1 MTRFSDW
8 SIGLKFALIASTL
21 VLTGFALLSLVLSL
35 TMTRYLDTENM
46 SDLTSANRHVMDL
59 VQVFDGAAQ
68 QDIVRVAKHFGG
80 YFPEK
85 IIAQRGQTV
94 QIGTLN
100 TPVLRVGAR
109 RINMNFDAVDD
120 FTAHTG
126 ATATVFVRSGRD
138 FVRISTSLKT
148 ENGAR
153 AVGTTLD
160 HQHPGYQKLLDGKA
174 YRGPAVLFG
183 RPYMTSYEPL
193 RDRDGQVIGVLY
205 VGVDISQDLQM
216 LKDKIKS
223 VRLRRTGYFYVLDAR
238 PGAGLGTAMI
248 HPSAE
253 GANFLAYKDARDQ
266 PFVRAMLDKKV
277 GTLRYVPAAASGA
290 DTRERIA
297 VYSFFPNWNWLIVGE
312 TPVDEVFEVSNI
324 LRTALFIAALVI
336 ATALSGLLYLALKR
350 TVTAPINEA
359 VGYAKRVASGDL
371 CTRSSPRQQ
380 DETGEL
386 LSTLDDM
393 ANSLSSIVSGVRIA
407 ADSIHTTASQLRAG
421 NADLSQRTEEQASS
435 LEQTAASMEQLTGT
449 VQQNSEN
456 ASQANDLAQHAAT
469 VAERGGRVVGQVVQ
483 TMNEID
489 ASSKKI
495 ADIIGVIDV
504 IAFQTNILALNAAV
518 EAARAGEQGR
528 GFAVVA
534 SEVRSLALRS
544 AASAKEIKQLIFES
558 AERVSSGSRQAA
570 QAGATMEEIVGA
582 VKLVSDLMSGIAD
595 ASAQQSSGIQEI
607 NQTVTVLE
615 DVTQQNSS
623 LVEEATTSSEHLRRL
638 AENLIAAVSVFKIAP
653 GARAAASTSATG
665 SVARE
670 RRQLARGVLP
680 SALHPETT
688 PIDDGEWHEF

>member
-1 MTRFSDW
+1 MIRFSDW
-8 SIGLKFALIASTL
+8 SVGLKFALIASAL
-21 VLTGFALLSLVLSL
+21 VLTGFGLLSLVLSL

-46 SDLTSANRHVMDL
+46 DDLTSANRQVVDL

-68 QDIVRVAKHFGG
+68 QDIVRVAKHFAG

-85 IIAQRGQTV
+85 ITAQRGQTV
-94 QIGTLN
+94 QIGTLA
-100 TPVLRVGAR
+100 TPILRVGAH
-109 RINMNFDAVDD
+109 RINSNFDEVDD

-126 ATATVFVRSGRD
+126 ATATVLVRSGRD

-148 ENGAR
+148 ETGTR

-160 HQHPGYQKLLDGKA
+160 HEHPGYQKLLEGKS

-183 RPYMTSYEPL
+183 RTYMTSYESL
-193 RDRDGQVIGVLY
+193 RDQDGQVIGLLY

-223 VRLRRTGYFYVLDAR
+223 VRLRRTGYFYVIDAR
-238 PGAGLGTAMI
+238 PGTGLGTAVI

-253 GANFLAYKDARDQ
+253 GSHFLAYKDANGQ
-266 PFVRAMLDKKV
+266 PFVREMLDKKS
-277 GTLRYVPAAASGA
+277 GTLRYTPSGA
-290 DTRERIA
+290 SSSDVREKIA
-297 VYSFFPNWNWLIVGE
+297 VFSFFPSWNWLIVGE
-312 TPVDEVFEVSNI
+312 TPVDEVFEVRNI
-324 LRTALFIAALVI
+324 LRTALFVAAMII
-336 ATALSGLLYLALKR
+336 ATVLSVLLYLALKR
-350 TVTAPINEA
+350 TVTTPVNEA

-371 CTRSSPRQQ
+371 CTRNRSRQQ

-407 ADSIHTTASQLRAG
+407 ADSIHTTVNQLRAG
-421 NADLSQRTEEQASS
+421 NVDLSQRTEEQASS

-449 VQQNSEN
+449 VLQNSEN
-456 ASQANDLAQHAAT
+456 ASRANDLAQHAAS
-469 VAERGGRVVGQVVQ
+469 VAERGGRVVGQVVH

-489 ASSKKI
+489 ASSRKI
-495 ADIIGVIDV
+495 AEIVSVIDV

-544 AASAKEIKQLIFES
+544 ADSAKEIKQLIFES

-570 QAGATMEEIVGA
+570 QAGATMEEIVSA
-582 VKLVSDLMSGIAD
+582 VKLVSELMSGIAD

-623 LVEEATTSSEHLRRL
+623 LVEEATTSTEHLRRL
-638 AENLIAAVSVFKIAP
+638 AENLIAAVSVFKISP
-653 GARAAASTSATG
+653 GGRPIASTSARG
-665 SVARE
+665 KDERE
-670 RRQLARGVLP
+670 RRRSARGMQP
-680 SALHPETT
+680 SAQPSKTAPT
-688 PIDDGEWHEF
+688 DDGDWQEF